1 MKSSS
6 TDLVKSVL
14 DRITIPDVYVRIR
27 ALINDPNAHI
37 DDYVDVVNTD
47 PVMASRIIKIANS
60 SFFGYSKVFDS
71 VERAVSYI
79 GVIQLQ
85 DVLLGTIAMR
95 SFVAIPDN
103 VVNLL
108 DFWKTS
114 VECGIVARILARR
127 CDLLASERLFVSG
140 LLHEI
145 GHVVIYLKL
154 PELAQQA
161 LFSAMDRSI
170 PVYLAEREL
179 IGFDYAQVGSELM
192 RLWHLPASYQ
202 ETTAFHTEPAKATQ
216 YQAETAIVHL
226 ARHITFI
233 DESDN
238 EPSRFYEQ
246 IDPIVWT
253 LTNLSE
259 AVIGDVRQEARQHY
273 SEVMRLLLP
282 GPQLTAF
289 ETSELCL

>member
-1 MKSSS
+1 MKTSS

-14 DRITIPDVYVRIR
+14 DRITMPEVYVRIR
-27 ALINDPNAHI
+27 ALINNPNANI
-37 DDYVDVVNTD
+37 DDYVDAVNSD
-47 PVMASRIIKIANS
+47 PAMAARVIKIANS
-60 SFFGYSKVFDS
+60 SFFGYSKIFDS
-71 VERAVSYI
+71 VEHAVNYI
-79 GVIQLQ
+79 GVIQLH

-95 SFVAIPDN
+95 SFVAIPDH

-108 DFWKTS
+108 GFWKTS
-114 VECGIVARILARR
+114 VACGIVARILAKR

-161 LFSAMDRSI
+161 LFSAMERSI
-170 PVYLAEREL
+170 PIHLAEREL

-192 RLWHLPASYQ
+192 RLWHLPINYQ
-202 ETTAFHTEPAKATQ
+202 ETTAFHLEPAKATQ

-226 ARHITFI
+226 ARYITSI
-233 DESDN
+233 DESGD
-238 EPSRFYEQ
+238 EPSLFHEQ

-253 LTNLSE
+253 LTDLSE
-259 AVIGDVRQEARQHY
+259 AVVL
-273 SEVMRLLLP
+273 SNMKWP
-282 GPQLTAF
+282 
-289 ETSELCL
+289 